1 APSWRCSTSAC
12 SGHCD
17 LLSCADS
24 RSRSWHGCG
33 AAEASDSRAPGRG
46 GKTRPLDCVHLDVPI
61 QNVEVTETPV
71 TTGVK
76 LRDIIIIGSGPAGFT
91 AAIYAARAELKP
103 LLIASSVEIGGELMN
118 TTEVEN
124 YPGSPDAS

>member
-1 APSWRCSTSAC
+1 MHPTPTRSA
-12 SGHCD
+12 
-17 LLSCADS
+17 
-24 RSRSWHGCG
+24 R
-33 AAEASDSRAPGRG
+33 ASVTRGRHRRRRN
-46 GKTRPLDCVHLDVPI
+46 TRRLDCVDSH
-61 QNVEVTETPV
+61 VTSGMRGPHAPEPE
-71 TTGVK
+71 GVA

-118 TTEVEN
+118 TTEGGN